1 MAIFNAYPPL
11 ILASSSPY
19 RAALLKRLN
28 IPFKCCSPHIDEA
41 PLFEETPQHLASRLA
56 QQKAQAVREQF
67 PQGLIIGSDQ
77 VASIDE
83 KILDKPET
91 HERAVTQLKVA
102 SGKKMIF
109 YTGLCVLD
117 GKTDQMELIV
127 EPFYV
132 YFRSLTQEQIENYL
146 QQEQPYDCAGSFKA
160 EGLGIVLFEQLEG
173 SDPNALIGLPL
184 IQLVTLLNKIGYSI
198 L

>member
-28 IPFKCCSPHIDEA
+28 IPFKCYSPHIDET
-41 PLFEETPQHLASRLA
+41 PLPQETPQQLSGRLA
-56 QQKAQAVREQF
+56 QQKAQVVREQF

-83 KILDKPET
+83 KILGKPET
-91 HERAVTQLKVA
+91 HERAVTQLKA
-102 SGKKMIF
+102 ATGKKMIF
-109 YTGLCVLD
+109 YTGLCLLN
-117 GKTDQMELIV
+117 GKTGQMELII
-127 EPFYV
+127 EPFCV

-160 EGLGIVLFEQLEG
+160 EGLGIALFDRLEG

-184 IQLVTLLNKIGYSI
+184 IQLVTLLNKMGYPI